1 MKRFILSVLYLLSLH
16 VSGLVLLTLFRL
28 ITFIENYHSIIPE
41 FRHDGWLQSIAFVR
55 GIWFDNV
62 VGCYI
67 LLLPLVVVCVAS
79 LFQYYGKRLY
89 AGISVYFMVMY
100 AVTFAVSAA
109 NIPYF
114 EYFFKNI
121 NSSIFNWMDYGGTTF
136 GMIFGESSF
145 YFPILYFLITSVG
158 FVFIVL
164 WEKRLYFKRIDR
176 ITSVPRVRPVILGTQ
191 FICSVLLI
199 GLCVFGIR
207 GRTGYNPIKVS
218 AAYYCNDPF
227 LNQLGI
233 NPTFNLLNSTLD
245 DRRAE
250 NRYLSL
256 MPEKEAIE
264 KVRKYLAVSSS
275 YPDYPLM
282 RKIDASGKPLQANV
296 VLIFMESMSANF
308 MAAFGQTQGLTP
320 NLDSLYR
327 HSLSFNRFYSAGIHT
342 NHGLYATLYSYPA
355 IMKRNAMK
363 GSVIPLYSGLPTVLK
378 DNGYTNLF
386 FMTHESQY
394 DNMNAF
400 LRTNGYDEIY
410 SQENYPKEKVVN
422 SFGVQDDFL
431 FEYALP
437 VLNEKADGKSPFF
450 ATLLTISNHPPYV
463 IPSYFHP
470 HSKDPEM
477 QIVEYADWS
486 IGKFMEEAEKQPWF
500 DNTIF
505 VFVGDHGKKVGDPD
519 CEMPQSYNHIP
530 LMIYSRLLPNGQ
542 KDCFGG
548 QVDIAPTLLGLL
560 NISYVRNNFGVD
572 LLNEERPCMFFT
584 ADNMIGCRDREH
596 FYIYSPE
603 SKQEFYYLEDNNKL
617 VAAGERK
624 NDAEF
629 AYLRDYCFSM
639 LQAAESLVR
648 ARKTTD
654 KIE

>member
-1 MKRFILSVLYLLSLH
+1 M
-16 VSGLVLLTLFRL
+16 
-28 ITFIENYHSIIPE
+28 
-41 FRHDGWLQSIAFVR
+41 
-55 GIWFDNV
+55 
-62 VGCYI
+62 
-67 LLLPLVVVCVAS
+67 
-79 LFQYYGKRLY
+79 
-89 AGISVYFMVMY
+89 
-100 AVTFAVSAA
+100 
-109 NIPYF
+109 
-114 EYFFKNI
+114 
-121 NSSIFNWMDYGGTTF
+121 
-136 GMIFGESSF
+136 
-145 YFPILYFLITSVG
+145 
-158 FVFIVL
+158 
-164 WEKRLYFKRIDR
+164 
-176 ITSVPRVRPVILGTQ
+176 RPVILGTQ
-191 FICSVLLI
+191 FICSVFLI

-264 KVRKYLAVSSS
+264 KVCKYLAVSSF

-624 NDAEF
+624 NDGEF

-648 ARKTTD
+648 AGKTTD